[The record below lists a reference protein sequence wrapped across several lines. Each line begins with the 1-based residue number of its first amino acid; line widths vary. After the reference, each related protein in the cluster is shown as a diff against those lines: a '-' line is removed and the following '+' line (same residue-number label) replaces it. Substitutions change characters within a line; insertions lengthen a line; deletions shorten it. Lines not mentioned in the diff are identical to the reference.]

1 MQIYSIFN
9 FAVCKIYSTFA
20 GKFIKAKPKS
30 MEEHTMVRQRYK
42 DLKAVHKRII
52 QATNSV
58 GYIPVATIISI
69 IQEQTAPRFYITPHT
84 ANLYINNIQHRREK
98 SRRPEMIKDL
108 IENYNRLKSE
118 NPDKSKDWLYEKV
131 VEQPA
136 KSFYMSDS
144 RIRDII
150 YGYRTRKKRAAQN
163 KE

>member
-1 MQIYSIFN
+1 
-9 FAVCKIYSTFA
+9 
-20 GKFIKAKPKS
+20 